1 MEGKK
6 FHNLD
11 TRMKRREK
19 EYARK
24 PQSRM
29 WYFQREDWINS
40 DEIVEGDK
48 GENEAFFKPG
58 NPYRR
63 GILSTINLL
72 IKIVCLEK
80 KNFFNI

>member
-1 MEGKK
+1 LLLVIGNGGKK

-48 GENEAFFKPG
+48 GENEAFFNQG
-58 NPYRR
+58 TLTE
-63 GILSTINLL
+63 GEGLL
-72 IKIVCLEK
+72 FKIACL
-80 KNFFNI
+80 